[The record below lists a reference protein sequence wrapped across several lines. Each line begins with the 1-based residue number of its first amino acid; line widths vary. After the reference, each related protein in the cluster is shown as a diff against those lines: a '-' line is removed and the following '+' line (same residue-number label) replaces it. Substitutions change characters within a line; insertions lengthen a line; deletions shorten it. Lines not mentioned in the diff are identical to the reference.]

1 MRRASFFRDAVAS
14 FTNTRRQFLAQIE
27 LRCTS
32 ADASKLEENTWRV
45 HRALRGRSIEAGVH
59 AILKDVVHPERPRC
73 AGDSIDG
80 RRMAHRADGG
90 RDCWILAA
98 RCVRRTALQYR
109 MILVDANVVSE
120 PPRAVPESRVA
131 DWLDAQ
137 TLETFCLSAI
147 TVAELRFGVRL
158 PVGRRRDRLRNDL
171 EGQVLPMFA
180 GRVLAFNLVA
190 SQACSELMARARSA
204 GLANSISD
212 GYIAATATAS
222 GVMVATRGIAPLRA
236 AGLETIDTWAA

>member
-1 MRRASFFRDAVAS
+1 
-14 FTNTRRQFLAQIE
+14 
-27 LRCTS
+27 
-32 ADASKLEENTWRV
+32 
-45 HRALRGRSIEAGVH
+45 
-59 AILKDVVHPERPRC
+59 
-73 AGDSIDG
+73 
-80 RRMAHRADGG
+80 
-90 RDCWILAA
+90 
-98 RCVRRTALQYR
+98 

-120 PPRAVPESRVA
+120 PPRADPESRVA
-131 DWLDAQ
+131 DWLDVQ

-190 SQACSELMARARSA
+190 SQACSELIARARSA

-212 GYIAATATAS
+212 GYN
-222 GVMVATRGIAPLRA
+222 ATRLHSALGYLSPNKFEEINALDGSKS
-236 AGLETIDTWAA
+236 AG